1 MNSSSFS
8 YFPFYNYQNSSFSKE
23 EKIKKFVF
31 LILHFQ
37 KQEFFSRLVLYYLQ
51 KNKIDLNNEELITLL
66 KLGKS
71 NTYQK
76 ILNNSLKLN
85 ITKNDYEN
93 KNISF
98 KDWVKK
104 FVKNEKELENNDEL
118 KRKYKMFIN
127 VTKIVKKEKN
137 EKNIEDNK
145 DLLKNISKSNN
156 NISNNKIDSYIQNK
170 KTNLKLFKPL
180 NKSNSNSFDMDINT
194 DLFFYKSFKNKKIGD
209 LNIRNKRDIS
219 NDIIMPK
226 DISDAYN
233 LIRKKE
239 KEINNNEIL
248 REFHD
253 DPDKF

>member
-1 MNSSSFS
+1 
-8 YFPFYNYQNSSFSKE
+8 
-23 EKIKKFVF
+23 
-31 LILHFQ
+31 
-37 KQEFFSRLVLYYLQ
+37 
-51 KNKIDLNNEELITLL
+51 
-66 KLGKS
+66 
-71 NTYQK
+71 
-76 ILNNSLKLN
+76 
-85 ITKNDYEN
+85 
-93 KNISF
+93 
-98 KDWVKK
+98 
-104 FVKNEKELENNDEL
+104 
-118 KRKYKMFIN
+118 MFIN